1 MLLACRHCAWLWF
14 LSANVF
20 KYEIGCTPPKTFPIC
35 HTLAEAATQGP
46 RDLEPV
52 RITDH
57 IQSSES
63 ALADARQVTILR
75 TTVLILLV
83 QLSRLSRYGIRTN
96 MGEVIVTRRID
107 LVLREVLGCPPIYN
121 WINLFS
127 YHSGLL
133 T

>member
-1 MLLACRHCAWLWF
+1 MSSSTKLGARLPHLPC
-14 LSANVF
+14 
-20 KYEIGCTPPKTFPIC
+20 
-35 HTLAEAATQGP
+35 
-46 RDLEPV
+46 
-52 RITDH
+52 ITDH

-96 MGEVIVTRRID
+96 MGVIVTRRID
-107 LVLREVLGCPPIYN
+107 LVLRGVLGCPPIYN

-127 YHSGLL
+127 YLSGLL
-133 T
+133 M